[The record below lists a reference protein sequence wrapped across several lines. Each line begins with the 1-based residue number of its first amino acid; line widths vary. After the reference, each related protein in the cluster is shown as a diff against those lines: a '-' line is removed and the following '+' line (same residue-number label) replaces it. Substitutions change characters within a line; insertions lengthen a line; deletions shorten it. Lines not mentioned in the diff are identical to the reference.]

1 MVNLIKVASK
11 NDFPPGSAKTVSVNN
26 KVIAVFNIDGKYY
39 AISDE
44 CTHAAGPLS
53 EGEISGTTVTCPLHG
68 AIFDVT
74 TGAVLGEPALEG
86 VESFKVHVVGDEI
99 KVEVA

>member
-1 MVNLIKVASK
+1 MANFVKVANK
-11 NDFPPGSAKTVSVNN
+11 NDFPLGTAKTVAVNN
-26 KVIAVFNIDGKYY
+26 KVIAVFNIGGKYY

-68 AIFDVT
+68 ASFDVT
-74 TGAVLGEPALEG
+74 TGAVLGEPANEG
-86 VESFKVHVVGDEI
+86 VESFRVHVEGDEI
-99 KVEVA
+99 RVEV